1 MCDGSYAD
9 LFESM
14 YEMWQELEL
23 YILTQY
29 KEQKEYKNCFE
40 DVYKKMLD
48 LKVKYDWLDTRD
60 FEVCWAQWGDCG
72 SITKNI
78 TALGIKYS
86 DNTTRFEDR

>member
-29 KEQKEYKNCFE
+29 KEQKEYKDCFE
-40 DVYKKMLD
+40 AVYKKMLD
-48 LKVKYDWLDTRD
+48 LKVKYDWLDTKD
-60 FEVCWAQWGDCG
+60 FEVYWAQWGYCG
-72 SITKNI
+72 SITKKR
-78 TALGIKYS
+78 TVLGIKPIK
-86 DNTTRFEDR
+86 

>member
-23 YILTQY
+23 YILKQY
-29 KEQKEYKNCFE
+29 KGQKEYKNCFA

-48 LKVKYDWLDTRD
+48 LKLKYTWLDTRN
-60 FEVCWAQWGDCG
+60 FEVCSAQFGDCG
-72 SITKNI
+72 SITKKV
-78 TALGIKYS
+78 TVLGVNKK
-86 DNTTRFEDR
+86 DV